1 MNYYPCN
8 SGRSSS
14 QFTGTL
20 EEWNALTDQQ
30 KALYDGGDWTNDFN
44 GSPVDSAMSASSE
57 RPLQNK
63 VITQEFNKV
72 YKSTDSADTTIDSA
86 DYIPFYDVSTS
97 TMKKITV
104 SDADFG
110 QYTIDSVPTQGSTNL
125 VYSGGVYTGL
135 SAKANSADLGTAAY
149 KNSTNAITQG
159 STDLA
164 ESGAVY
170 TAIQNKVLYF
180 TGIAC
185 AATTGNFAT
194 YSNAAITANH
204 VVCECVF
211 ANQRAIDTDVTW
223 TTAAGSVT
231 LNGTCSVATTVS
243 LVLVKKDN

>member
-20 EEWNALTDQQ
+20 EEWNALTDQE
-30 KALYDGGDWTNDFN
+30 KAMYDGGDWTNDFN
-44 GSPVDSAMSASSE
+44 GSPVDATMSSSSE

-110 QYTIDSVPTQGSTNL
+110 GVTVDPTPTQGSTNA
-125 VYSGGVYTGL
+125 VSSGGVY
-135 SAKANSADLGTAAY
+135 SAIAHKA
-149 KNSTNAITQG
+149 
-159 STDLA
+159 
-164 ESGAVY
+164 
-170 TAIQNKVLYF
+170 LYF
-180 TGIAC
+180 TSVAC
-185 AATTGNFAT
+185 AATTGNFTTVTNTGITSDHVVVNVEYADP
-194 YSNAAITANH
+194 SAITS
-204 VVCECVF
+204 
-211 ANQRAIDTDVTW
+211 DVTW
-223 TTAAGSVT
+223 TTTTGSLT
-231 LNGTCSVATTVS
+231 LNGTCLSATTCS
-243 LVLVKKDN
+243 IVLIKKDN